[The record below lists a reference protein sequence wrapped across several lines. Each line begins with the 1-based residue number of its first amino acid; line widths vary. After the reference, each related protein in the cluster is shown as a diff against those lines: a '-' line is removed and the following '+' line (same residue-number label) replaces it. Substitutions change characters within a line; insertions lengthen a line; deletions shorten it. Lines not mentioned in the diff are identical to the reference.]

1 MIKAKQKA
9 AGRIVNAEGE
19 DEEDAERPLE
29 LKKKKGNDDVAMVG
43 GELINQR
50 ANRGGN
56 LL

>member
-19 DEEDAERPLE
+19 DEEDAERPME
-29 LKKKKGNDDVAMVG
+29 FKRGKGNEGVAMVG
-43 GELINQR
+43 GELINQK

-56 LL
+56 IL